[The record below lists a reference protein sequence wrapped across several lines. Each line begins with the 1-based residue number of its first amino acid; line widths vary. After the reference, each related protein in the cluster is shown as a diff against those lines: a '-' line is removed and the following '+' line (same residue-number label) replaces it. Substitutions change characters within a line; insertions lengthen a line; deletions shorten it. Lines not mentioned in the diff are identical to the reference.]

1 MKLNFK
7 ENDVLIID
15 FGNLFYYSKPFHLNE
30 GLLKGSYG
38 IFEQFIINLNSY
50 NKIFQPNTIIIA
62 DDNFPQWRRDIY
74 PLYKKNRED
83 KFYKPTN
90 LDKAYN
96 RNKKAIREEL
106 KKLLPIYYFRIDGLE
121 ADDICYL
128 LCRKLSKNRN
138 ILVMSNDNDLLQLS
152 QKFET
157 VKIIDP
163 HSKKIKEPPEYDIVR
178 YKSLVGDSSDNIKG
192 IPGTGEKTAKKLL
205 SRKKTFNEWYQNLGE
220 QDKKVYK
227 DCKSII
233 DLEKIPVE
241 YIKQFI
247 KKYKEYK
254 FKEFNGVYL
263 DEIIDRY
270 KFTRVLISKVLK
282 ENFSNLKSIE

>member
-1 MKLNFK
+1 
-7 ENDVLIID
+7 
-15 FGNLFYYSKPFHLNE
+15 
-30 GLLKGSYG
+30 
-38 IFEQFIINLNSY
+38 
-50 NKIFQPNTIIIA
+50 
-62 DDNFPQWRRDIY
+62 
-74 PLYKKNRED
+74 
-83 KFYKPTN
+83 
-90 LDKAYN
+90 
-96 RNKKAIREEL
+96 
-106 KKLLPIYYFRIDGLE
+106 
-121 ADDICYL
+121 
-128 LCRKLSKNRN
+128 
-138 ILVMSNDNDLLQLS
+138 MSNDNDLLQLS

-163 HSKKIKEPPEYDIVR
+163 HSKKIKLPPEYDIVR

-192 IPGTGEKTAKKLL
+192 IPGVGEVTAKKLL
-205 SRKKTFNEWYQNLGE
+205 SKKKTFNEWYKNLGE

-247 KKYKEYK
+247 KQYKEYK

-270 KFTRVLISKVLK
+270 KFTRVLKSKVLK
-282 ENFSNLKSIE
+282 ENFSNLKSIEDNGC